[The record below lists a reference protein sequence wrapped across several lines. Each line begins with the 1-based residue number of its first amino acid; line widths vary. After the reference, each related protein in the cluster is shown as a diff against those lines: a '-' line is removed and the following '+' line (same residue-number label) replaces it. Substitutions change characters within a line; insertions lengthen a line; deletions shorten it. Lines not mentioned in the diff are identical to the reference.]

1 MKQKDLRCKMCMSED
16 WFDCNCHNSDEE
28 SIMIIKNRNKRLKK
42 KKHQKESNKKVIN
55 LFNNRFKENKHEKMA
70 SDMDENSN
78 TEYA

>member
-1 MKQKDLRCKMCMSED
+1 MKQKDLRCKMCKSED

-42 KKHQKESNKKVIN
+42 KKLK
-55 LFNNRFKENKHEKMA
+55 KENKHEKMV